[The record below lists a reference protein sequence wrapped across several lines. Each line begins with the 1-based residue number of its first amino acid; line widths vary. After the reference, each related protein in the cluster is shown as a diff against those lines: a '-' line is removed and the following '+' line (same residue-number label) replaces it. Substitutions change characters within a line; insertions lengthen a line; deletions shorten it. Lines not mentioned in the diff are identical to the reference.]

1 MGRRKLNMFPWSAG
15 LAAVMALLCLIG
27 AVGVSYARYR
37 VDWNEGIFYT
47 PRQPAQVYLGQMVT
61 REDGQIQFDSQAVS
75 SWVAVDNKQ
84 RLTFSV
90 ANGTSAEDFAQL
102 DQQVQLR
109 LVGSLGIWDGQQ
121 TVNVT
126 MYVPREAKP
135 GEIPPQLDTFTAQAN
150 RILPD
155 SPLYKTFGDG
165 WVFTFLDEA
174 GEEASWLLEGETLS
188 LVHMSIMIEGVE
200 LTDPSLFQLTVTG
213 QYVPEEG

>member
-1 MGRRKLNMFPWSAG
+1 MGRRKMNMIPWSVG
-15 LAAVMALLCLIG
+15 LAAVLVLLCLIG
-27 AVGVSYARYR
+27 TVGVSYARDR

-47 PRQPAQVYLGQMVT
+47 PQQPAQVYLGQMVAQ
-61 REDGQIQFDSQAVS
+61 ENGQILFDSQAVS
-75 SWVAVDNKQ
+75 SWTAVGKKQ
-84 RLTFSV
+84 RLSFSV
-90 ANGTSAEDFAQL
+90 ANGTSAENFAPM

-135 GEIPPQLDTFTAQAN
+135 GEIPPQYDTFTGQAN
-150 RILPD
+150 RIQPG

-165 WVFTFLDEA
+165 WVFTFLNEE
-174 GEEASWLLEGETLS
+174 GEEASWFLEGETLS

-213 QYVPEEG
+213 QYVPEE